1 MLDVETEPID
11 NLRPYHRNPRSHSNS
26 TEHVMDSITQY
37 GFRVPVVIDKE
48 GTIVAGHGRFK
59 AVQKLRGTLDERIA
73 ELRADGRDTLADN
86 LEVINDGRIF
96 AIKDEELDKHTIAE
110 FRITDNRI
118 TELSEWDEDLLE
130 KELQTLDAE
139 PAGFT
144 EDELADML
152 PDYELD
158 IDDEDE
164 EDEDD
169 DGSSGLIPDSGNTG
183 VELIC
188 PHCLEDFQLSAELV
202 RLELD
207 MLGGSDDEEAEAEA
221 ET

>member
-1 MLDVETEPID
+1 MLDVDTEPID
-11 NLRPYHRNPRSHSNS
+11 NLRPYHRNPRSHRNS

-59 AVQKLRGTLDERIA
+59 AVQKLRGSLDERIA
-73 ELRADGRDTLADN
+73 ELRSDGRDTLADN
-86 LEVINDGRIF
+86 LEVINNGRIF

-130 KELQTLDAE
+130 KELQNLDAE

-158 IDDEDE
+158 IDDDE
-164 EDEDD
+164 EEEESDS
-169 DGSSGLIPDSGNTG
+169 SSGIMPESGNTG

-188 PHCLEDFQLSAELV
+188 PHCLEDFQLSVELV
-202 RLELD
+202 KLELD
-207 MLGGSDDEEAEAEA
+207 MMTGSDETDDAEAE
-221 ET
+221 